1 MCEMVTGKRLNRS
14 SHLENA
20 VLDNLQ
26 YSRICEMCKVDKVDF
41 VGRLAP
47 GLTEN
52 NDFLILTIFL

>member
-41 VGRLAP
+41 VG
-47 GLTEN
+47 
-52 NDFLILTIFL
+52 